1 MKDYKLLWGDFHT
14 HLTDFDRGDEILE
27 AASRNIDF
35 TAVLCY
41 PFVYEWKNGLHIESV
56 KEKPEFAGWWKRLQ
70 ELCRTHHQP
79 GRFVTFLGYEWHGN
93 RTRYGDHNVIYF
105 DETGPLDDAWT
116 LEELYVHLKERR
128 AIAIPH
134 HTAYCPNWRSKNW
147 DIFDENLSPIMEIF
161 SVHGSSEGCN
171 TPLPLENNSSMGP
184 RTTGGSF
191 QDALARGYHI
201 GVIGSNDGPGL
212 PGRWGRGRAAVWAT
226 ECTREAIWEAIL
238 ARRTY
243 AVTGDRIELKFQVA
257 GAEMGS
263 VTKVGGKIDAE
274 VSVVGSGAIDRIE
287 LLQNGLVVD
296 TYCHSGCWETK
307 EAQPGRFKVFIEAGW
322 GPAQSYGHKV
332 EDWKW
337 DFRLDISSG
346 RIVGLEKCFTL
357 SGQRV
362 ISLDESFATWELLTA
377 GRITRNPFGMR
388 QGLIFEIE
396 GTGETELGLKVEGLE
411 MKFSAK
417 DLLTGSHLIPLTQE
431 SKERILRSFGLS
443 EEDVV
448 NPDTYYHNARKV
460 KIHEAIPESG
470 YRIAH
475 TFKNLKLAPGRNSF
489 YLRVSQLNGQLAWS
503 SPIWV
508 DAE

>member
-1 MKDYKLLWGDFHT
+1 MKGYKLFWGDFHT

-41 PFVYEWKNGLHIESV
+41 PFIYEWKRSLHIESV
-56 KEKPEFAGWWKRLQ
+56 GERPEFGEWWKRLQ
-70 ELCRTHHQP
+70 ELCRTHHEP

-105 DETGPLDDAWT
+105 DEDSPLDAAWT
-116 LEELYVHLKERR
+116 LEDLYAHLKERR

-134 HTAYCPNWRSKNW
+134 HTAYCPKRRSKDW
-147 DIFDENLSPIMEIF
+147 DIFDENLSPVMEIF
-161 SVHGSSEGCN
+161 SIHGSSEGCN
-171 TPLPLENNSSMGP
+171 TPFPLETNSSMGP

-191 QDALARGYHI
+191 QEALARGYSI
-201 GVIGSNDGPGL
+201 GVIGSNDGSGL

-243 AVTGDRIELKFQVA
+243 ATTGDRIELKFQVA
-257 GAEMGS
+257 GTEMGS
-263 VTKVGGKIDAE
+263 ITRAQSEVHAE
-274 VSVVGSGAIDRIE
+274 LSVIGSGAIDRIE

-296 TYCHSGCWETK
+296 TYCHSGRWETK
-307 EAQPGRFKVFIEAGW
+307 NSLPGRFKVFIEAGW
-322 GPAQSYGHKV
+322 GPAQPYGHEP

-337 DFRLDISSG
+337 NSRLDVSSG

-357 SGQRV
+357 PGQRV
-362 ISLDESFATWELLTA
+362 TSQDESHAAWELLTA
-377 GRITRNPFGMR
+377 GRIIRNPFGMR

-396 GTGETELGLKVEGLE
+396 GTAETQLGLNVEGLE

-417 DLLTGSHLIPLTQE
+417 ELLKGSHLIPLIQE
-431 SKERILRSFGLS
+431 SKERTRRIFGLT
-443 EEDVV
+443 EKDVV

-460 KIHEAIPESG
+460 KIHKAIPETG
-470 YRIAH
+470 YRVAH
-475 TFKNLKLAPGRNSF
+475 TFGNLKLAEGRNSF

-503 SPIWV
+503 SPVWV
-508 DAE
+508 DTE